1 MSNIHEMPTALSTP
15 LSMEQLFT
23 AAEQAAGLKNWG
35 DDQTFKIGL
44 EKLVAAVEAMQ
55 PTAEVRANIYNRT
68 VQTLAMK
75 LHMVEDARQHPD
87 ISAAK
92 VDKPLII
99 VGLPRTGT
107 TILYD
112 LLSLDPALRW
122 PREWETFIP
131 WPAPEAA
138 TMDTDPRID
147 IINGLYKVMLE
158 KSPELNDIQRMD
170 STRPGECNHIFTHH
184 FSSTN
189 FPAEFA
195 VPEYQDWYNENRVPG
210 HYAAHKRILQ
220 QLQWKGPK
228 GTWLLK
234 SPEHLFDLEGLFAT
248 YPDAQLVWTHRDPA
262 LTISS
267 ISSMVH
273 ALTKAQDLDVPKAAI
288 GAGMWKTWRAGMAR
302 GTQSRASHSHIENA
316 ILDLSHRDVVL
327 DPVAAVRRI
336 YDHFG
341 REFCAEHARL
351 IDEFIR
357 NNPAAKRIGKHKH
370 SPEEY
375 GLDAG
380 EIRRELASYY
390 ERFGHLCKRPDEA

>member
-1 MSNIHEMPTALSTP
+1 MSDPHGMPTAIATP
-15 LSMEQLFT
+15 LTLEGLLAT
-23 AAEQAAGLKNWG
+23 AEQAAGLRDWG
-35 DDQTFKIGL
+35 TDLTFKIGL

-55 PTAEVRANIYNRT
+55 PAPEVRANIHNRC

-75 LHMVEDARQHPD
+75 LHMIEDARRHPE
-87 ISAAK
+87 ITRAS
-92 VDKPLII
+92 VEKPLII

-112 LLSLDPALRW
+112 LLSLDPSLRW

-138 TMDTDPRID
+138 TMDSDPRID
-147 IINGLYKVMLE
+147 VINGLYKVMLE

-170 STRPGECNHIFTHH
+170 ATRPGECNHIFTHH

-195 VPEYQDWYNENRVPG
+195 VPAYQDWYNENRVPG
-210 HYAAHKRILQ
+210 HYACHKRILQ

-234 SPEHLFDLEGLFAT
+234 SPEHLPDLEGLLET

-262 LTISS
+262 LTLSS

-273 ALTKAQDLDVPKAAI
+273 ALCKAQDVDVPKAAI
-288 GAGMWKTWRAGMAR
+288 GAGMWKTWKAGVGR
-302 GTQSRASHSHIENA
+302 GTASRNSSPRVENA
-316 ILDLSHRDVVL
+316 ILDLAHRDVVL
-327 DPVAAVRRI
+327 DPVGAVKKI

-341 REFCAEHARL
+341 RTFTAEHAAA
-351 IDEFIR
+351 IDKFI
-357 NNPAAKRIGKHKH
+357 NDNPAAKRIGKHKH

-375 GLDAG
+375 GLDVKA
-380 EIRRELASYY
+380 IREGLADYY
-390 ERFGHLCKRPDEA
+390 ARFGQYCKRPNEA

>member
-1 MSNIHEMPTALSTP
+1 MSNPHDAPTSIQEP
-15 LSMEQLFT
+15 LTL
-23 AAEQAAGLKNWG
+23 AGLLATAEKATGLSDWG
-35 DDQTFKIGL
+35 EDRTFEIGL
-44 EKLVAAVEAMQ
+44 NKLAEALEAMN
-55 PTAEVRANIYNRT
+55 PSPEFRANVHNRLQ
-68 VQTLAMK
+68 QTLAMK
-75 LHMVEDARQHPD
+75 LQMRQDELKHPE
-87 ISAAK
+87 ITAGRIE
-92 VDKPLII
+92 KPLII

-147 IINGLYKVMLE
+147 VINGLYKVMLE
-158 KSPELNDIQRMD
+158 KSPELNDIQRLD

-189 FPAEFA
+189 FNAEWS
-195 VPEYQDWYNENRVPG
+195 VPDYQDWYLSNRVPG
-210 HYAAHKRILQ
+210 HYPCHKRILQ

-228 GTWLLK
+228 GNWLLK

-262 LTISS
+262 LTLSS

-273 ALTKAQDLDVPKAAI
+273 ALCKAQDVDVPKAFI
-288 GAGMWKTWRAGMAR
+288 GAGMWKTWKEGMGR
-302 GTQSRASHSHIENA
+302 GTESRSKDPKIENA
-316 ILDLSHRDVVL
+316 ILDLAHKDVVL
-327 DPVAAVRRI
+327 DPVGAVKKI
-336 YDHFG
+336 YDHFD
-341 REFCAEHARL
+341 RPFSDEHAKA
-351 IDEFIR
+351 IDKFI
-357 NNPAAKRIGKHKH
+357 NDNPAAKRIGKHKH

-375 GLDAG
+375 GLDVN
-380 EIRRELASYY
+380 EIREGLTDYY
-390 ERFGHLCKRPDEA
+390 ARFGDYCKRPNA